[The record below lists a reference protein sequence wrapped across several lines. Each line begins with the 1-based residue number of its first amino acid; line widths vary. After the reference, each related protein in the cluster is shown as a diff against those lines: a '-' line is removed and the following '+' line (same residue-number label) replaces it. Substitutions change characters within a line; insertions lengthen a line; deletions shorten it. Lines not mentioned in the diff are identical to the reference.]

1 MRSSKKTLIIL
12 GLLSFIS
19 LIAFMSLLLGS
30 DENYSYR
37 KYLLA
42 YIYAP
47 IACVYLLLAIL
58 TYIIKKIKENRKRSL
73 ELKKYINPSFAI
85 LTFILFNIFP
95 TSLVIL
101 HDFVFPNAKW
111 LYTLVIIIAEL
122 VWMTDPLIYIFTLK
136 LFRRKIQRKLVTFK
150 SDTATKERIIT
161 RSK

>member
-1 MRSSKKTLIIL
+1 M
-12 GLLSFIS
+12 
-19 LIAFMSLLLGS
+19 
-30 DENYSYR
+30 
-37 KYLLA
+37 
-42 YIYAP
+42 
-47 IACVYLLLAIL
+47 LLAIL
-58 TYIIKKIKENRKRSL
+58 TYIFKKIKENRKRSL

-111 LYTLVIIIAEL
+111 LHTLVIIIAEL

-136 LFRRKIQRKLVTFK
+136 LFRRKIQRKFVTFK